1 MYTVFLPNL
10 SIRPL
15 LCHMDQFKTQKCDD
29 NSNVA
34 DNVDIKVKYGDI
46 PCKLVCVYN
55 VFQVVYVLDLKDA
68 LFFFFFER
76 EKKCIVSKPLS
87 FIIYA
92 VSLTYLHD
100 H

>member
-1 MYTVFLPNL
+1 
-10 SIRPL
+10 
-15 LCHMDQFKTQKCDD
+15 MDQFKTQKCDD

-68 LFFFFFER
+68 LFFFFLKG
-76 EKKCIVSKPLS
+76 KKNALL
-87 FIIYA
+87 A
-92 VSLTYLHD
+92 SLYHL
-100 H
+100 